1 MKTVNLSEQSL
12 KLIDTIC
19 TYAEKPEML
28 DDIAAALLYDA
39 PELKRRLSVLK
50 EEVEA

>member
-12 KLIDTIC
+12 KLIDTIYTC
-19 TYAEKPEML
+19 VEKPEML
-28 DDIAAALLYDA
+28 EEVAAALLYDA
-39 PELKRRLSVLK
+39 PELKRRLSQLK